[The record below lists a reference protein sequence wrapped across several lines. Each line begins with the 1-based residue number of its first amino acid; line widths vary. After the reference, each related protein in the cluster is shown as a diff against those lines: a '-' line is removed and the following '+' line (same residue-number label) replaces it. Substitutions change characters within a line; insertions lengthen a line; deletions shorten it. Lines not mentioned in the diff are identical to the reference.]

1 MKLIDHIRSECYC
14 GRPESYK
21 GTRCFSCPL
30 RKENMYTT
38 VLSFYAGPGCGK
50 STSSAFIFAELKRR
64 GVNSE
69 LVREYI
75 KDWVWEGRNINV
87 YDQFYFL
94 GKQIRKE
101 SLVLGK
107 VDAIV
112 TDCPVWLSAYY
123 SERISP
129 PLIRNGVE
137 ACVQGYY
144 QQAKIEG
151 HRHIN
156 IWLNRSKPFV
166 QAGRWHTEE
175 QSREVDVELKL
186 FLQKRG
192 VELVEAESDFDSLS
206 KVLDELGF
214 Y

>member
-1 MKLIDHIRSECYC
+1 MTAVI
-14 GRPESYK
+14 
-21 GTRCFSCPL
+21 
-30 RKENMYTT
+30 
-38 VLSFYAGPGCGK
+38 SFFAGPGAGK
-50 STSSAFIFAELKRR
+50 STSSAYVFAELKRR
-64 GVNSE
+64 GINSE

-75 KDWVWEGRNINV
+75 KDWVWEGRSINV

-123 SERISP
+123 AERVSP
-129 PLIRNGVE
+129 PLVRNGVE
-137 ACVQGYY
+137 SCVQGYY
-144 QQAKIEG
+144 QQAKVEG

-156 IWLNRSKPFV
+156 VWLNRSKPFV

-175 QSREVDVELKL
+175 QSKEVDSELKV
-186 FLQKRG
+186 FLNKRG
-192 VELVEAESDFDSLS
+192 VEILECSSDFSALNEL
-206 KVLDELGF
+206 LDRVGF
-214 Y
+214 